1 MKFLTFLSDLP
12 DNVLGRALRD
22 GLKPA
27 GVAFSFSLVSNL
39 LYLAMPLYTYQI
51 YGRVMVSQS
60 IGTLV
65 MLTVVTLFVFAISSV
80 IDDFR
85 ARILINYGVAL
96 DQRVSG
102 RVFTAL
108 FDAAVRGDPG
118 ARAQALRDLDQFRQS
133 LTGIAAAAFFD
144 VPWMP
149 VFMAVLFLIDPLV
162 GVVTVLGAGVLVA
175 LAVLQARATQ
185 AALKDANEAALKSY
199 GFTDAAL
206 RNGEVVRAMGMLPT
220 LGRAWAQFRAI
231 TIERGANAAEAS
243 NAYTDAIKAV
253 RMGMQ
258 VLIVAIGAYLII
270 KGKIHSGMLF
280 ANMILAS
287 RALQPI
293 EKIVGSWDPL
303 NNMVRAYDRLNTLL
317 AKAEAP
323 AAATALPR
331 PAGKLSCEGV
341 GYAPPGVPKLL
352 LANVN
357 FAIEPNEVLGVIGPS
372 GAGKSTLARLLVGI
386 WRPVQGVCRL
396 DGADVF
402 SWDRADLG
410 RYVGYLPQDTELFA
424 GTVRNNI
431 ARFRPDVTDEE
442 VVHAAQIA
450 GVHELI
456 LRMPKGYDTDV
467 GEGGVVLSA
476 GQRQRVGLA
485 RTMLG
490 KPAFVVMDEPN
501 ANLDAEGEEALM
513 RAIDAMKGWGATVVI
528 ISHKPGVFRAAD
540 KMLVLREGRVE
551 LFGPRDQVMA
561 RLMKPATPPQA
572 PGAAPGPPQVTAQA
586 APAQGSGQGQA
597 QPAPAGQA
605 QAGPG
610 APPSDGPPPEARA
623 VEGGR

>member
-12 DNVLGRALRD
+12 NNVLGHALRE
-22 GLKPA
+22 GHRPA
-27 GVAFSFSLVSNL
+27 LVAFGFSLVSNL
-39 LYLAMPLYTYQI
+39 LYLALPLYTYQI
-51 YGRVMVSQS
+51 YGRVLMSQS
-60 IGTLV
+60 QATLV
-65 MLTVVTLFVFAISSV
+65 SLTLITLLVFAISGV
-80 IDDFR
+80 IDDVR

-102 RVFTAL
+102 RVFTSL
-108 FDAAVRGDPG
+108 FDAAVRGEPG
-118 ARAQALRDLDQFRQS
+118 ARSQALRDLDQFRQS
-133 LTGIAAAAFFD
+133 LTGIAAAAIFD
-144 VPWMP
+144 VPWIP
-149 VFMAVLFLIDPLV
+149 VFLIVLFIIDPLV
-162 GVVTVLGAGVLVA
+162 GSVTVAGAIVLFLLA
-175 LAVLQARATQ
+175 LAQARATQ
-185 AALKDANEAALKSY
+185 VALREANDAALKSY
-199 GFTDAAL
+199 SFTEAAL

-220 LGRAWAQFRAI
+220 LGQAWAKYRAI
-231 TIERGANAAEAS
+231 TIERGAAAAEAS
-243 NAYTDAIKAV
+243 NLYNDIIKAV

-270 KGKIHSGMLF
+270 NGKIHGGMLF

-303 NNMVRAYDRLNTLL
+303 NAMVRAYGRLNNLL

-323 AAATALPR
+323 STSTALPR
-331 PAGKLSCEGV
+331 PSGKLSAEGV
-341 GYAPPGVPKLL
+341 NFAPPGLQRLV

-357 FAIEPNEVLGVIGPS
+357 FALDPNEVLGVIGPS

-386 WRPVQGVCRL
+386 WKPLQGVVRL

-402 SWDRADLG
+402 TWDRADFG
-410 RYVGYLPQDTELFA
+410 RHIGYLPQDTELFA
-424 GTVRNNI
+424 GSVRNNI
-431 ARFRPDVTDEE
+431 GRFRDDVTDEDVIE
-442 VVHAAQIA
+442 AAKLA

-485 RTMLG
+485 RAVLA
-490 KPAFVVMDEPN
+490 KPAFVVLDEPN

-513 RAIDAMKGWGATVVI
+513 GAIDALKANGATVVI

-540 KMLVLREGRVE
+540 KMLVLRDGRVE

-561 RLMKPATPPQA
+561 RLVK
-572 PGAAPGPPQVTAQA
+572 
-586 APAQGSGQGQA
+586 
-597 QPAPAGQA
+597 PAPA
-605 QAGPG
+605 
-610 APPSDGPPPEARA
+610 EVRA
-623 VEGGR
+623 VEAG

>member
-1 MKFLTFLSDLP
+1 MKFLTFLTDLP
-12 DNVLGRALRD
+12 DNVLGRALRE
-22 GLKPA
+22 GYKPA
-27 GVAFSFSLVSNL
+27 AVAFSFSLVSNV
-39 LYLAMPLYTYQI
+39 LYLALPLYTYQV
-51 YGRVMVSQS
+51 YGRVMTSQNQA
-60 IGTLV
+60 TLWT
-65 MLTVVTLFVFAISSV
+65 LTAVTLFVFAISSV
-80 IDDFR
+80 IDDIR

-102 RVFTAL
+102 RVFTGL

-144 VPWMP
+144 VPWIP
-149 VFMAVLFLIDPLV
+149 VFLGVLFIIDPLV
-162 GVVTVLGAGVLVA
+162 GVVTLAGAAVLLL
-175 LAVLQARATQ
+175 LAVVQARATQ
-185 AALKDANEAALKSY
+185 SALKDANEAALKSY
-199 GFTDAAL
+199 AFTDAAL

-220 LGRAWAQFRAI
+220 LGNAWARYRAI
-231 TIERGANAAEAS
+231 TIERGAAAAEAS
-243 NAYTDAIKAV
+243 NFYTDVIKAV

-258 VLIVAIGAYLII
+258 VLIVAIGAFLIL
-270 KGKIHSGMLF
+270 KGAIHPGMLF

-303 NNMVRAYDRLNTLL
+303 NNMYRAYERLNALL

-323 AAATALPR
+323 STVTSLPR
-331 PAGKLSCEGV
+331 PAGKLSVEGV
-341 GYAPPGVPKLL
+341 NFAPPGVQRLVL
-352 LANVN
+352 GNVN
-357 FAIEPNEVLGVIGPS
+357 FAIDPNEVLGVIGPS

-386 WRPVQGVCRL
+386 WKPLNGVVRL

-402 SWDRADLG
+402 TWDRGDFG

-431 ARFRPDVTDEE
+431 ARFREGVTDEE
-442 VVHAAQIA
+442 VVTAAQLA
-450 GVHELI
+450 GVHDLI

-485 RTMLG
+485 RCLLG
-490 KPAFVVMDEPN
+490 NPAFVVLDEPN

-513 RAIDAMKGWGATVVI
+513 GAIDALKKMGSTVVI

-540 KMLVLREGRVE
+540 KMLVLRDGRVE

-561 RLMKPATPPQA
+561 RLVKPAQ
-572 PGAAPGPPQVTAQA
+572 
-586 APAQGSGQGQA
+586 
-597 QPAPAGQA
+597 QP
-605 QAGPG
+605 
-610 APPSDGPPPEARA
+610 EVRA
-623 VEGGR
+623 VEAGR

>member
-22 GLKPA
+22 GYKPA
-27 GVAFSFSLVSNL
+27 TVAFGFSLVSNL
-39 LYLAMPLYTYQI
+39 LYLALPLYTFQI
-51 YGRVMVSQS
+51 YGRVMSSQS
-60 IGTLV
+60 LATLIS
-65 MLTVVTLFVFAISSV
+65 LTVITLFVFAISSV
-80 IDDFR
+80 IDDVR

-102 RVFTAL
+102 RVFTSL
-108 FDAAVRGDPG
+108 FDAAVRGEPG

-144 VPWMP
+144 VPWIP
-149 VFMAVLFLIDPLV
+149 VFLGALFVIDPLV
-162 GVVTVLGAGVLVA
+162 GVVTLVGALILLG
-175 LAVLQARATQ
+175 LAIAQARATQ
-185 AALKDANEAALKSY
+185 AALRDANDAALKSY

-220 LGRAWAQFRAI
+220 LGQAWSKYRAV
-231 TIERGANAAEAS
+231 TIERGAAAAEAS
-243 NAYTDAIKAV
+243 NMYNDIIKAV

-270 KGKIHSGMLF
+270 EGKIHSGLLF

-303 NNMVRAYDRLNTLL
+303 NNMVRAYGRLNGLL
-317 AKAEAP
+317 SKAEAP

-331 PAGKLSCEGV
+331 PLGKLSAEGV
-341 GYAPPGVPKLL
+341 NFAPPGMQRLV

-357 FAIEPNEVLGVIGPS
+357 FALEPNEVLGVIGPS

-386 WRPVQGVCRL
+386 WKPLQGVVRL

-402 SWDRADLG
+402 TWDRTDFG

-431 ARFRPDVTDEE
+431 ARFREGVSDEE
-442 VVHAAQIA
+442 VIEAAQLA
-450 GVHELI
+450 GVHDLI
-456 LRMPKGYDTDV
+456 LRMPKGYDTEV
-467 GEGGVVLSA
+467 GEGGTVLSA

-485 RTMLG
+485 RAMLG
-490 KPAFVVMDEPN
+490 KPAFVVLDEPN
-501 ANLDAEGEEALM
+501 AALDAEGEEALM
-513 RAIDAMKGWGATVVI
+513 RAIDAMKANGATVVI

-540 KMLVLREGRVE
+540 KMLVLRDGRVE

-561 RLMKPATPPQA
+561 RLVKPAQA
-572 PGAAPGPPQVTAQA
+572 EV
-586 APAQGSGQGQA
+586 
-597 QPAPAGQA
+597 
-605 QAGPG
+605 
-610 APPSDGPPPEARA
+610 RA
-623 VEGGR
+623 VEAG